1 MIGTSARPAFL
12 AAMLSAG
19 AASTAVDA
27 QSTIDPTRT
36 AQPDV
41 QAERQAASPAQLR
54 GFNEAIENVFPMT
67 PEMVRGYRRIQ
78 DANERAVKESPFPDP
93 LIDAVLVSME
103 PGEQPAELRVAPGIA
118 SAISFFDAAG
128 QPWPIRQYVIGN
140 AEEFSVIQMGE
151 RSGSLAISPLA
162 RVGWT
167 NLVIALLDEP
177 TPLVL
182 RIAIDR
188 SQAHF
193 RKTVTVLKPGPL
205 SPDSMPAEAA
215 ELPRA
220 GDKSMLAA
228 LSGIDFPDGAVSI
241 PVSGVDARAWIIDQD
256 LYLRS
261 RHPLLSP
268 AWTASL
274 AGPDGLRAYR
284 LEPMATLLFS
294 VRGQVVRADLELP

>member
-1 MIGTSARPAFL
+1 MTGISVKPAFL
-12 AAMLSAG
+12 AAMLVAG
-19 AASTAVDA
+19 AASTAAEA
-27 QSTIDPTRT
+27 QSAIDPAQT
-36 AQPDV
+36 AQPDS
-41 QAERQAASPAQLR
+41 QPERQAAQPSQLK

-67 PEMVRGYRRIQ
+67 PEMVRRYRRIQ
-78 DANERAVKESPFPDP
+78 DANEQAVKESRFPDP
-93 LIDAVLVSME
+93 LIDAVLVSLE
-103 PGEQPAELRVAPGIA
+103 PGEKPAELRVAPGIA

-140 AEEFSVIQMGE
+140 AEEFSVIQLGE
-151 RSGSLAISPLA
+151 RSGSLAISPLS

-177 TPLVL
+177 TPVVL
-182 RIAIDR
+182 RIAIDP

-205 SPDSMPAEAA
+205 SPDSLPVEAA

-220 GDKSMLAA
+220 GDRSMLAA
-228 LSGIDFPDGAVSI
+228 LSGIDLPEGAVSV
-241 PVSGVDARAWIIDQD
+241 PVSGVDARAWILDQD
-256 LYLRS
+256 LYLRTW
-261 RHPLLSP
+261 HPLLSP

-284 LEPMATLLFS
+284 LAPMATLLFS
-294 VRGQVVRADLELP
+294 VNGQVVRADLELP